1 MKAKRIFAALLAA
14 AALCLLAG
22 CGRNTYSTAAAAAAN
37 AAQSRITFDTSP
49 RLDRALRAVASAG
62 DADAVRAALIERLG
76 LEAPDVL
83 QEAGQSSIYLY
94 ILSGSMDVPTA
105 AARAATELASQLAGL
120 PVGGRYDG
128 AAAMIEYG
136 GSYYIVFVVTVVEPG
151 SAGSGSEEP
160 KVPAEIVSDDI
171 KDWNDGG
178 TIDVEA
184 NQ

>member
-1 MKAKRIFAALLAA
+1 MKAKRILAALLAA
-14 AALCLLAG
+14 AALCLLAA
-22 CGRNTYSTAAAAAAN
+22 CGRNTYSAAAVAAAN
-37 AAQSRITFDTSP
+37 AAQSRVAFDASP
-49 RLDRALRAVASAG
+49 RLDRALRAAASAG

-76 LEAPDVL
+76 LDTPDVL
-83 QEAGQSSIYLY
+83 QEAGQSGVYLY

-105 AARAATELASQLAGL
+105 AARAATELASWLAGL
-120 PVGGRYDG
+120 PAGGLYDG

-136 GSYYIVFVVTVVEPG
+136 GSYYIAFVVTVVEPG
-151 SAGSGSEEP
+151 SAGSGSEEL